1 MDRERELSGYEGK
14 QEHIPDLTIEP
25 AIEAVRYVYP
35 GHRETVRYCT
45 DELTALCPKTGLPDF
60 YHLVIEYVPEESIA
74 ELKSLKLYLTA
85 YRNIGIFYEH
95 LAMKIYHDMEKAVS
109 PRHLKALLRAAKR
122 GGIGAEV
129 VVDSGYINV
138 DGGP

>member
-1 MDRERELSGYEGK
+1 MERERELSGYEGK
-14 QEHIPDLTIEP
+14 QEHIPALRIDP
-25 AIEAVRYVYP
+25 AIEAVRYVYA

-60 YHLVIEYVPEESIA
+60 YHLEIEYVPDMLIV

-95 LAMKIYHDMEKAVS
+95 LAVKIYEDIMEAVS
-109 PRHLKALLRAAKR
+109 PQSLKVLLRAEKR
-122 GGIGAEV
+122 GGIGAEI
-129 VVDSGYINV
+129 VVDSSNQ
-138 DGGP
+138 